1 MTALWRQPT
10 LRTCA
15 QLLVGSLEAKPCGH
29 CQCHWWILVLCHQR
43 FALASAQM
51 TVRSSWWGPGG
62 KGENDVAVSKNKTKM
77 LNEYIEL
84 NKIVLELCIWQW
96 HVSLFSKVKI
106 SKFSLFQIEFEN
118 PNVLL
123 RGKIEIPTIKT
134 TWSFDF
140 KIYIKKY
147 SFKHR
152 HIDRVNW

>member
-1 MTALWRQPT
+1 MTPLWRQPT

-84 NKIVLELCIWQW
+84 NKTVLELCIWQW

-106 SKFSLFQIEFEN
+106 SKCSLFQIEFEN

-123 RGKIEIPTIKT
+123 RGKKRNPYYQN
-134 TWSFDF
+134 
-140 KIYIKKY
+140 YIKFWFQNLHQKV
-147 SFKHR
+147 FFQT
-152 HIDRVNW
+152 